1 MATDGPLGIQPPA
14 KRLSFAALY
23 GNRTMLV
30 LLALGFAGG
39 LPNVMVTKVAQAWTS
54 AAHWDVAA
62 IGALSAWTLPYAF
75 KFAWAPLVDS
85 LQLPLL
91 GRLGRRRS
99 WLLASQVL
107 AMAALLALSLW
118 GPLAPDAPDADA
130 HNGVFLLLL
139 LAAAFFSA
147 TQDIVGDAFRAECL
161 QPEQLGAGASMFVSG
176 YRVAFVA
183 LGGGVMLAAGT
194 VSWSVACVAASAAM
208 LLGIVA
214 TLQAR
219 EPAQN
224 AGARPGLRDAVVRP
238 LGQFWQVWGLRSLVL
253 AAFVLLFKLPDQM
266 AGAITTPLLMN
277 GLGYSSEAIG
287 GVNQVFG
294 FGMTIVGAAAGGWMV
309 ARFGLVRCLWAF
321 GIAHCVSIVG
331 FLVLALAYGATVKAV
346 PAVAPPIWPLIP
358 VIGVENVVI
367 GMVTSGFVAFLMQIC
382 DRRYT
387 ATQYALL
394 TALMAAG
401 NALAGKFGGMLAAQ
415 LDYPLF
421 LVAAMLSG
429 VPALALIAF
438 VQPPES
444 SGPSK
449 TA

>member
-1 MATDGPLGIQPPA
+1 
-14 KRLSFAALY
+14 
-23 GNRTMLV
+23 
-30 LLALGFAGG
+30 
-39 LPNVMVTKVAQAWTS
+39 
-54 AAHWDVAA
+54 
-62 IGALSAWTLPYAF
+62 
-75 KFAWAPLVDS
+75 
-85 LQLPLL
+85 
-91 GRLGRRRS
+91 
-99 WLLASQVL
+99 
-107 AMAALLALSLW
+107 
-118 GPLAPDAPDADA
+118 
-130 HNGVFLLLL
+130 
-139 LAAAFFSA
+139 
-147 TQDIVGDAFRAECL
+147 
-161 QPEQLGAGASMFVSG
+161 
-176 YRVAFVA
+176 
-183 LGGGVMLAAGT
+183 
-194 VSWSVACVAASAAM
+194 M

-238 LGQFWQVWGLRSLVL
+238 LGQFWQVWGLRSVVL

-401 NALAGKFGGMLAAQ
+401 NALAGKFGGILAAQ

>member
-1 MATDGPLGIQPPA
+1 
-14 KRLSFAALY
+14 
-23 GNRTMLV
+23 
-30 LLALGFAGG
+30 
-39 LPNVMVTKVAQAWTS
+39 
-54 AAHWDVAA
+54 
-62 IGALSAWTLPYAF
+62 
-75 KFAWAPLVDS
+75 
-85 LQLPLL
+85 
-91 GRLGRRRS
+91 
-99 WLLASQVL
+99 
-107 AMAALLALSLW
+107 
-118 GPLAPDAPDADA
+118 
-130 HNGVFLLLL
+130 
-139 LAAAFFSA
+139 
-147 TQDIVGDAFRAECL
+147 
-161 QPEQLGAGASMFVSG
+161 
-176 YRVAFVA
+176 
-183 LGGGVMLAAGT
+183 
-194 VSWSVACVAASAAM
+194 M

-238 LGQFWQVWGLRSLVL
+238 LGQFWQVWGPRSLLL
-253 AAFVLLFKLPDQM
+253 ACFVLLFKLPDQM

-346 PAVAPPIWPLIP
+346 PAAAPPIWPLIP

-367 GMVTSGFVAFLMQIC
+367 GMVTSGFVAFLMKIC

-401 NALAGKFGGMLAAQ
+401 NALAGKFGGILAAQ

-444 SGPSK
+444 SEPSK